1 MARRYAVKMVALSG
15 QLREELDNAGQAV
28 ASLNALI
35 AAREAI
41 RVSRTAEVRH
51 GGRACDYN
59 RGMTG
64 AVTASVPAN
73 PVLDAYRVE
82 IEKAAVAAKGALDAV
97 ITPLTAARKAAQE
110 AWRTVN

>member
-41 RVSRTAEVRH
+41 RASRTAEVRH
-51 GGRACDYN
+51 DGRPCDY
-59 RGMTG
+59 RGMRG

-73 PVLDAYRVE
+73 PVLDAYCVE